1 LIERVLPTGPASTPD
16 PVPAWMA
23 GAGSGVIPRKATLE
37 PPVLPANR
45 RSRRQPPGR
54 TRDSIPLSE
63 NHAPIPPPD
72 SGAGPACERQRPEP
86 RSCQPLP
93 RRRTRS
99 LRRSNRPLLRCAG
112 PPRDTG
118 RRCRSPLANAV
129 VRAADSAR
137 LDPWPNARAVS
148 PMRAMASSPK
158 RSSCGGAPGVQ
169 SDRPR
174 HSRCRA
180 VEQGTARRPAISARV
195 GACWSSADRPR
206 PARRS

>member
-99 LRRSNRPLLRCAG
+99 LRHPNRPLLRCGSTSRYRPALPIATSQCSRPG
-112 PPRDTG
+112 GRLRTTGSVAKRSCGLAEARDGFVAEAIIVRRSTG
-118 RRCRSPLANAV
+118 R
-129 VRAADSAR
+129 
-137 LDPWPNARAVS
+137 
-148 PMRAMASSPK
+148 PK
-158 RSSCGGAPGVQ
+158 RSSAAFAVSGG
-169 SDRPR
+169 
-174 HSRCRA
+174 RA
-180 VEQGTARRPAISARV
+180 GN
-195 GACWSSADRPR
+195 SSASSDQC
-206 PARRS
+206 AGRSMLVIGG